1 MLTTFVD
8 VKKEYFSLDAKMVE
22 TAKEILILEHAVLRT
37 NDEEKYELYIDAYHK
52 FNVLLKRLIKLN
64 TNNLILWR
72 VKGGALQIYVMDYFD
87 DNNVYQVLHYP
98 VDGELEANDKRS
110 LIGSSLE
117 ITTFDEFA
125 EEATNKELEDLLMK
139 VTVVITDTLDP
150 KVKAME

>member
-1 MLTTFVD
+1 MLTTFVY

-22 TAKEILILEHAVLRT
+22 TAKETLILEHAVLRT
-37 NDEEKYELYIDAYHK
+37 NDEEKYELYIDTYHK
-52 FNVLLKRLIKLN
+52 FNALLKRLIKLN

-72 VKGGALQIYVMDYFD
+72 VKGRALQIYVMDYFD